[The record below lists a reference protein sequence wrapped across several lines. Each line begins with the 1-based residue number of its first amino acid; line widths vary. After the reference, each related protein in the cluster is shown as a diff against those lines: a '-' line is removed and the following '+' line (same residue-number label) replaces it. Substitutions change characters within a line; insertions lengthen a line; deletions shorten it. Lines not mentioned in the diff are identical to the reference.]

1 MTDIT
6 TTTQLSD
13 SVIARYESNY
23 VEAALPIRTFDQIA
37 EPLPGDLSMAEMT
50 KGSSVVVPF
59 LSDLAPATTAISQ
72 TVDIDPVT
80 FEDTTTSITPTSRAN
95 YIKVSEQ
102 IMNQAYTNFGAAYY
116 KRNGENMMESVDL
129 IAKDVAVGCSLVR
142 YGSHGSRA
150 TLDAGT
156 ADDLLTMGMF
166 AYAGVVLN
174 TMRAPMFDTLTGQKG
189 VAIVHPFSWA
199 DFAQGDTKW
208 IAAAEYQDKSMILNW
223 EAGEVLGFKVI
234 VSPYAKVLWGAG
246 VANASAIATTTTA
259 DSKALATTLVLSS
272 SANVHAGDHIMIG
285 TIESSTTF
293 YGTNEYATVVSWAS
307 ATNTATVVGQ
317 GHNGGLRYAHAS
329 GATVSNADNVAANI
343 FAGKGSLKKIYD
355 VNTGEFGTVVG
366 PYLDGAVRQWANLGW
381 KWRGNYGRI
390 SESWLLRQEC
400 ALGIDA

>member
-6 TTTQLSD
+6 TTTVLSD
-13 SVIARYESNY
+13 SLRAQYESDY
-23 VEAALPIRTFDQIA
+23 VEAAMPIRTYDQIA
-37 EPLPGDLSMAEMT
+37 EPLPGDLSMADMT

-59 LSDLAPATTAISQ
+59 LSDLAPATSAISQ

-80 FEDTTTSITPTSRAN
+80 FADTSTSITPTSRAS

-102 IMNQAYTNFGAAYY
+102 IMNQAYTNFGSAYF

-129 IAKDVAVGCSLVR
+129 IAKDVAIGCSLVR
-142 YGSHGSRA
+142 YGSNTTRV
-150 TLDAGT
+150 TLNAGT
-156 ADDLLTMGMF
+156 ADDYLNMPMF
-166 AYAGVVLN
+166 AYAGTMLN

-189 VAIVHPFSWA
+189 VAIVHPFAWA
-199 DFAQGDTKW
+199 DFTQTDAHW
-208 IAAAEYQDKSMILNW
+208 VAAAEYQDKSMFLNW

-246 VANASAIATTTTA
+246 AANASAIATTLSSA
-259 DSKALATTLVLSS
+259 SDALATTIVLAS
-272 SANVHAGDHIMIG
+272 SAGVVAGKHIMVG
-285 TIESSTTF
+285 TIESSTTY
-293 YGTNEYATVVSWAS
+293 YGTNEYATIVSWAS
-307 ATNTATVVGQ
+307 GTNTATVVGQ
-317 GHNGGLRYAHAS
+317 GHNGGLRFAHAS
-329 GATVSNADNVAANI
+329 GATVSNADNVAAVI
-343 FAGKGSLKKIYD
+343 FAGKGSLKKIFD

-400 ALGIDA
+400 SLGIDA

>member
-1 MTDIT
+1 MPDIT

-13 SVIARYESNY
+13 SLRAQYESDY
-23 VEAALPIRTFDQIA
+23 VEAALPIRTYDQIA
-37 EPLPGDLSMAEMT
+37 EPLPGDLSMADIT

-59 LSDLAPATTAISQ
+59 LSDLAPSDTAISQ

-80 FEDTTTSITPTSRAN
+80 FEDTTTSISPTSRAN
-95 YIKVSEQ
+95 YVKTSEQ
-102 IMNQAYTNFGAAYY
+102 LMNQAYTNFGSAYY
-116 KRNGENMMESVDL
+116 KRVGENMMESVDL
-129 IAKDVAVGCSLVR
+129 IAKDVAIGCSLVR
-142 YGSHGSRA
+142 YGSHGSRS

-166 AYAGVVLN
+166 AYAGTVLN
-174 TMRAPMFDTLTGQKG
+174 TMRAPMFDTLTGTKG
-189 VAIVHPFSWA
+189 VAIVHPFAWA
-199 DFAQGDTKW
+199 DFCQADTKW

-259 DSKALATTLVLSS
+259 ASKALDKVIYATVNTDMHV
-272 SANVHAGDHIMIG
+272 GDHIMIG

-293 YGTNEYATVVSWAS
+293 YGTNEYATIISVSS
-307 ATNTATVVGQ
+307 LTIGVVGM

-329 GATVSNADNVAANI
+329 GATISNADNVAAVI

-355 VNTGEFGTVVG
+355 TNTGEFGTVVG

-400 ALGIDA
+400 ALGIDTTG